1 MRGTQDGRFRIA
13 EYVMSSILSGKT
25 TLLIRMRDLDR
36 APFGGLDVE
45 LLSVSLAVNLTAH
58 SGDLVWLFRRDLRSI
73 LNAKK
78 RKTAARAR
86 QHWLWRFSQQAVE
99 IERASVHVDLA
110 VGGARPFVR
119 RAVSVKL
126 EPVLVRIAQI

>member
-1 MRGTQDGRFRIA
+1 MAFPQRSPVDI
-13 EYVMSSILSGKT
+13 
-25 TLLIRMRDLDR
+25 
-36 APFGGLDVE
+36 E
-45 LLSVSLAVNLTAH
+45 LE
-58 SGDLVWLFRRDLRSI
+58 
-73 LNAKK
+73 K

-110 VGGARPFVR
+110 VSGARPFAR

-126 EPVLVRIAQI
+126 EPVLLEEKREILPGAVLLLGYLEEAKRDGAKAKKGPYFLRR